1 MIPGGVEYTHDDDDR
16 IGPLENSLPRPQMF
30 HVMHVASQIQF
41 EENARVTLPR
51 GMTCSSLPAS
61 DEMRAPLP
69 RATRASPQIGVG
81 QTSMRQCF
89 SSFLCCRGITYFSQ
103 VYQTSD
109 SPSMMASST
118 KSELSAACTARRE
131 SLKILLGKGPH
142 GSQTPR
148 SIALTLLLPRS
159 SSCKNNMQDIS
170 LLNAY
175 AAIAQVQRSPN
186 RPTNAVRESS
196 LMEPEHFITNQVRF
210 NLMCGED
217 DVGQFLKHVD
227 MSNKEAVI
235 PRSWDNT
242 PAFCVSFVKNA
253 TVVCSGYA
261 AIDDTGVISAQS
273 AIHALQKS
281 LAAIQMQ
288 FASDLVLPSACV
300 HAEHVDVENASF
312 LSMQCDLQWEFR
324 KLFCPDPNV
333 SVQEDV
339 LDRFRAAHGHGD
351 CSPNER
357 PSLDA
362 GRPRDR
368 LVRISPPIQ
377 DANGCV
383 SVADPSIHM
392 LGMLLYSHQEQF
404 NDYIRRCRLLVPK
417 ISFHGEWPVF
427 GLHPPV
433 EEEMYANVS
442 VMYAQ
447 SAAAYVGHYLNLFS
461 PRRQCGERVTE
472 YENCRIARL
481 QCVVEYIDQTLQR
494 GLMVLPCTAASTTPT
509 VPNASVVSSAF
520 VRLMADIR
528 SHVLQ
533 PRCGPVP
540 LLSLQHSAKDRGLP
554 EKHTSFSTIESIETQ
569 SARATKENDDGHGP
583 FYSYLIGSQIGHP
596 CITCGEAYDVIHA
609 NVDTYSCRSVGF
621 YSIVNTAVEKFGRE
635 TPVKDVMDACAR
647 AMQKVDSLEDLVHG
661 LTIADG
667 SSGNSGC
674 ASEGSTSPRK
684 RSRTPEVA
692 DYTHRFVTDERSTSF
707 SRLLRLASMQPWK
720 VTDVTFPLSV
730 KHTMLLQD
738 VLDDLLVPNGQKKTR
753 ARPTREECKRLYQA
767 ANAVS
772 VESAEDK
779 YMLPI
784 LTVFAMM
791 ECIVERIPDD
801 LTNFVVHIIHNAPNV
816 DKESSTMYTAMLN
829 AAPLEFH
836 PASTT
841 TLLQPRPPSVC
852 TVLIDMNT
860 DPSTGIV
867 HVATFKSFK
876 GHCAPSPTPPV

>member
-1 MIPGGVEYTHDDDDR
+1 
-16 IGPLENSLPRPQMF
+16 
-30 HVMHVASQIQF
+30 
-41 EENARVTLPR
+41 
-51 GMTCSSLPAS
+51 
-61 DEMRAPLP
+61 
-69 RATRASPQIGVG
+69 
-81 QTSMRQCF
+81 
-89 SSFLCCRGITYFSQ
+89 
-103 VYQTSD
+103 
-109 SPSMMASST
+109 MMASST

-131 SLKILLGKGPH
+131 SSKILLGKGPH

-159 SSCKNNMQDIS
+159 SSFKNNMQDIS
-170 LLNAY
+170 LLDAY
-175 AAIAQVQRSPN
+175 AAIAQVQRSPSRTAN
-186 RPTNAVRESS
+186 PSLNAERESS
-196 LMEPEHFITNQVRF
+196 SKEPEHFITNQIRF

-217 DVGQFLKHVD
+217 DVGHFLKHVE
-227 MSNKEAVI
+227 MSNKEGFI
-235 PRSWDNT
+235 PRSWDQT

-261 AIDDTGVISAQS
+261 AIDDTSVISAQS
-273 AIHALQKS
+273 AIRALQKS

-351 CSPNER
+351 CSLNER
-357 PSLDA
+357 HSLDA

-392 LGMLLYSHQEQF
+392 LGMLLYSNQEQF
-404 NDYIRRCRLLVPK
+404 NDYVRRCRLLVPK
-417 ISFHGEWPVF
+417 VSFHGEWPVF
-427 GLHPPV
+427 GLHPPM

-447 SAAAYVGHYLNLFS
+447 SAVAYIGHCLNLFS

-509 VPNASVVSSAF
+509 VPSASAVSSAF
-520 VRLMADIR
+520 VRLMAELR

-533 PRCGPVP
+533 PRCGSVP
-540 LLSLQHSAKDRGLP
+540 LLSLQHSAKGGGLS
-554 EKHTSFSTIESIETQ
+554 EKQASFSTVESIEAR
-569 SARATKENDDGHGP
+569 SAGSSQEHDDDP
-583 FYSYLIGSQIGHP
+583 FYSYLMGSQIGHP
-596 CITCGEAYDVIHA
+596 CITCGEAYDVLSA
-609 NVDTYSCRSVGF
+609 NSDAYSSGSVGF
-621 YSIVNTAVEKFGRE
+621 YSIVDTAVQKFGRD

-647 AMQKVDSLEDLVHG
+647 AMQKVDSLEELIDG
-661 LTIADG
+661 LTIGGSMGITG
-667 SSGNSGC
+667 SSEYDN
-674 ASEGSTSPRK
+674 EGPTSPRK

-692 DYTHRFVTDERSTSF
+692 DYTHRFVTDERNTSF
-707 SRLLRLASMQPWK
+707 SRLLRLASMQLWK

-730 KHTMLLQD
+730 KHMMYLQD
-738 VLDDLLVPNGQKKTR
+738 VLDDLLVPSGQKKTR
-753 ARPTREECKRLYQA
+753 ARPTREECKLLYQVA
-767 ANAVS
+767 GAVS
-772 VESAEDK
+772 VEDQS
-779 YMLPI
+779 MLPI
-784 LTVFAMM
+784 FTVFAMLK
-791 ECIVERIPDD
+791 CIVERIPDD
-801 LTNFVVHIIHNAPNV
+801 LTDFDVHIIHNAPNV

-829 AAPLEFH
+829 TAPLEFH
-836 PASTT
+836 PVPTT

-852 TVLIDMNT
+852 TVLIDMNK

-876 GHCAPSPTPPV
+876 RNCMPSPIPHV